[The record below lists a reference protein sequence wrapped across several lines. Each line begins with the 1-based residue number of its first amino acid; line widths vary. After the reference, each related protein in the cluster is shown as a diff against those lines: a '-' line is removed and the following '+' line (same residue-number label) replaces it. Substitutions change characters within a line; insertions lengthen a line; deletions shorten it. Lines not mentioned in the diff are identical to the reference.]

1 MEIKSSEDAIDIK
14 WLDGVKMEESH
25 SMDNDQGGVNGHT
38 WKIILHHMKME
49 VGYSCGQQHGDR
61 LKCARQMYIC
71 MSFHFTGHWCVEMCM
86 LGSRIDSHTN
96 KKDFC
101 CL

>member
-1 MEIKSSEDAIDIK
+1 MEIKSSDDAIDIK

-71 MSFHFTGHWCVEMCM
+71 RRKANVYLHVISFHRPLVCRDVHARV
-86 LGSRIDSHTN
+86 
-96 KKDFC
+96 
-101 CL
+101 